1 MALST
6 GQNRRRGDFPTGIEL
21 LVAHLREQVP

>member
-6 GQNRRRGDFPTGIEL
+6 GQDRRRGDFPTGIEL
-21 LVAHLREQVP
+21 LVAHWRVQKL